1 MLKRVVVPKAK
12 ITKMDDIVYADEEAL
27 GYDITITA
35 TPDKDGNTPLRV
47 HQGENG
53 MITGKTKSGFVY
65 AIPEKRIHNMELLDA
80 LVEVERGSDAG
91 LSDALNLL
99 LGKDLKKKL
108 YDLHRDEDGIVD
120 GEAVANDFVQIL
132 LDYKAGKNS

>member
-1 MLKRVVVPKAK
+1 
-12 ITKMDDIVYADEEAL
+12 
-27 GYDITITA
+27 
-35 TPDKDGNTPLRV
+35 
-47 HQGENG
+47 

-108 YDLHRDEDGIVD
+108 YEVHRDEGGVVEC
-120 GEAVANDFVQIL
+120 GSVAYDFVQIL

>member
-1 MLKRVVVPKAK
+1 
-12 ITKMDDIVYADEEAL
+12 
-27 GYDITITA
+27 
-35 TPDKDGNTPLRV
+35 
-47 HQGENG
+47 

-65 AIPEKRIHNMELLDA
+65 AIPEQRIHTMELLDA

>member
-1 MLKRVVVPKAK
+1 
-12 ITKMDDIVYADEEAL
+12 
-27 GYDITITA
+27 
-35 TPDKDGNTPLRV
+35 
-47 HQGENG
+47 

-99 LGKDLKKKL
+99 GKDLKKKL
-108 YDLHRDEDGIVD
+108 YDRHRDEDGIGD

>member
-1 MLKRVVVPKAK
+1 
-12 ITKMDDIVYADEEAL
+12 
-27 GYDITITA
+27 
-35 TPDKDGNTPLRV
+35 
-47 HQGENG
+47 

-91 LSDALNLL
+91 LS
-99 LGKDLKKKL
+99 KDLKKKL

>member
-1 MLKRVVVPKAK
+1 
-12 ITKMDDIVYADEEAL
+12 
-27 GYDITITA
+27 
-35 TPDKDGNTPLRV
+35 
-47 HQGENG
+47 

-99 LGKDLKKKL
+99 LGSFLHT
-108 YDLHRDEDGIVD
+108 YDIPFL
-120 GEAVANDFVQIL
+120 AVLVYWLFGKRWG
-132 LDYKAGKNS
+132 KAREE

>member
-1 MLKRVVVPKAK
+1 
-12 ITKMDDIVYADEEAL
+12 
-27 GYDITITA
+27 
-35 TPDKDGNTPLRV
+35 
-47 HQGENG
+47 

-99 LGKDLKKKL
+99 LGKDLKEKAVRPTTAMRTAL
-108 YDLHRDEDGIVD
+108 SMARL
-120 GEAVANDFVQIL
+120 VANNFVQIL

>member
-1 MLKRVVVPKAK
+1 
-12 ITKMDDIVYADEEAL
+12 
-27 GYDITITA
+27 
-35 TPDKDGNTPLRV
+35 
-47 HQGENG
+47 

-91 LSDALNLL
+91 LSDAL
-99 LGKDLKKKL
+99 GKDLKKKL

>member
-1 MLKRVVVPKAK
+1 
-12 ITKMDDIVYADEEAL
+12 
-27 GYDITITA
+27 
-35 TPDKDGNTPLRV
+35 
-47 HQGENG
+47 

-65 AIPEKRIHNMELLDA
+65 AISEKRIHNMELLDA

-108 YDLHRDEDGIVD
+108 YDLHRDGDGIVD

>member
-1 MLKRVVVPKAK
+1 
-12 ITKMDDIVYADEEAL
+12 
-27 GYDITITA
+27 
-35 TPDKDGNTPLRV
+35 
-47 HQGENG
+47 

-108 YDLHRDEDGIVD
+108 YRIIHSLEG
-120 GEAVANDFVQIL
+120 
-132 LDYKAGKNS
+132 

>member
-1 MLKRVVVPKAK
+1 
-12 ITKMDDIVYADEEAL
+12 
-27 GYDITITA
+27 
-35 TPDKDGNTPLRV
+35 
-47 HQGENG
+47 

-80 LVEVERGSDAG
+80 RVEVERGSDAG
-91 LSDALNLL
+91 VSDALNLL
-99 LGKDLKKKL
+99 GQDLKKKL

>member
-1 MLKRVVVPKAK
+1 M
-12 ITKMDDIVYADEEAL
+12 
-27 GYDITITA
+27 
-35 TPDKDGNTPLRV
+35 
-47 HQGENG
+47 
-53 MITGKTKSGFVY
+53 
-65 AIPEKRIHNMELLDA
+65 
-80 LVEVERGSDAG
+80 EVERGSDAG

>member
-1 MLKRVVVPKAK
+1 
-12 ITKMDDIVYADEEAL
+12 
-27 GYDITITA
+27 
-35 TPDKDGNTPLRV
+35 
-47 HQGENG
+47 

-108 YDLHRDEDGIVD
+108 YDLHRD
-120 GEAVANDFVQIL
+120 
-132 LDYKAGKNS
+132 

>member
-1 MLKRVVVPKAK
+1 
-12 ITKMDDIVYADEEAL
+12 
-27 GYDITITA
+27 
-35 TPDKDGNTPLRV
+35 
-47 HQGENG
+47 

-132 LDYKAGKNS
+132 LDYKAGKNSCPWPGWQRWPRTSWCATWRKPTMYWTGAPWGCRWRPPWPGACGRQAAPAWR

>member
-1 MLKRVVVPKAK
+1 
-12 ITKMDDIVYADEEAL
+12 
-27 GYDITITA
+27 
-35 TPDKDGNTPLRV
+35 
-47 HQGENG
+47 

-80 LVEVERGSDAG
+80 LVEVEVERGSDAG

-120 GEAVANDFVQIL
+120 GEAVTNDFVQIL